1 MRNKRDCEM
10 RRLQDFN
17 RDLKGE
23 GPPVSPSPW
32 VLSVPQLFQW
42 ETRLF
47 PLPPA
52 QILYSNLNWVW
63 LFWTRA
69 VGIGEQAAGQQD
81 PGIPGE
87 QPGQRGQTPGTE

>member
-1 MRNKRDCEM
+1 MEKAMRNKRDCEM

-23 GPPVSPSPW
+23 GPSVSPSLW
-32 VLSVPQLFQW
+32 VLCVPWLFPW

-52 QILYSNLNWVW
+52 KILYLNLNWV
-63 LFWTRA
+63 
-69 VGIGEQAAGQQD
+69 
-81 PGIPGE
+81 
-87 QPGQRGQTPGTE
+87 